1 MKVLLVI
8 LILFAVAVIA
18 ALSFD
23 AVPFALSVLGRRQ
36 IGTMSGGEWYSA
48 ASSVILKWLSHGL
61 PSVPVNAGRRL
72 VIIDIIKK
80 RYKADSIQAWQE
92 ASVLLAA
99 NEISPQKAGE
109 FIDSKIDP
117 TDGSWLKSINR
128 VDSAFLAYAVLCS
141 GETDS
146 IAVKPAMDETYNMLI
161 KKFDEFGSIPYSA
174 DSDIRFV
181 DTIGMVCPFLIKY
194 SLTYDE
200 PKALEAAVSLIKEYA
215 DNAVHDSIGLPAHCF
230 NAKTGAPLGIYG
242 WGRGCGWWA
251 CGLSESFAVLN
262 ETGPDEYVSEK
273 TLILKQMLKFAK
285 CIVSY
290 QSENG
295 AFDRNVLA
303 RSGEDSSATAMLALF
318 LAYTGK
324 LSSIKEYT
332 DCAERAMKYIYSCTR
347 RDGTVDYSQGDTMGI
362 GFYSGESIVLPA
374 AQGFAVRAYLMLGDG

>member
-1 MKVLLVI
+1 MEVLLVI
-8 LILFAVAVIA
+8 LILFAVAVIV

-23 AVPFALSVLGRRQ
+23 AVPFALDTLGRMK
-36 IGTMSGGEWYSA
+36 IGTLSAGDWYSA
-48 ASSVILKWLSHGL
+48 ASSVILKWLSRGL

-99 NEISPQKAGE
+99 NEISPQEAKE
-109 FIDSKIDP
+109 FIDSKINP
-117 TDGSWLKSINR
+117 SDGKWIKSINR

-141 GETDS
+141 GETDPFS
-146 IAVKPAMDETYNMLI
+146 VKPAMDETYNMLI
-161 KKFDEFGSIPYSA
+161 KKYDEFGSVPYSA

-181 DTIGMVCPFLIKY
+181 DTVGMVCPFLIKY
-194 SLTYDE
+194 ALTYDE
-200 PKALEAAVSLIKEYA
+200 PKALKAAVSIIKEYA
-215 DNAVHDSIGLPAHCF
+215 DNAIHESIGLPAHCF

-251 CGLSESFAVLN
+251 CGLAESFAVLN
-262 ETGPDEYVSEK
+262 ETGADEYISEK
-273 TLILKQMLKFAK
+273 TLILGLMLKFAK
-285 CIVSY
+285 CIAGY
-290 QSENG
+290 QSANG

-303 RSGEDSSATAMLALF
+303 ASGEDSSATAMLALF

-324 LSSIKEYT
+324 LSKITQYT
-332 DCAERAMKYIYSCTR
+332 DCAEKAMKYIYSCTR

-374 AQGFAVRAYLMLGDG
+374 AQGFAVRAYLMLGDD